1 MNLSDAI
8 EKKAILLDHEA
19 GDKDGLLE
27 ALTRAVC
34 RSSRVK
40 DPAAA
45 REAILEREGLSPTG
59 MGYGV
64 AMPHARVKSVA
75 SPVLGFA
82 RLADG
87 VEYGS
92 VDGEPVRLVFLL
104 LTPSSRPELNVG
116 LLGRLSRIC
125 QREENRR
132 RLLGVESSGDF
143 LAFLREMDAANGAP
157 G

>member
-8 EKKAILLDHEA
+8 EKKAVLLDLEA

-27 ALTRAVC
+27 TLTLAVC

-40 DPAAA
+40 DSVAA

-64 AMPHARVKSVA
+64 AMPHARVKSVT

-82 RLADG
+82 SLADG

-104 LTPSSRPELNVG
+104 LTPSSHPELNVH

-132 RLLGVESSGDF
+132 RLLGFEKPGDF
-143 LAFLREMDAANGAP
+143 LAFLREMDELNGAP